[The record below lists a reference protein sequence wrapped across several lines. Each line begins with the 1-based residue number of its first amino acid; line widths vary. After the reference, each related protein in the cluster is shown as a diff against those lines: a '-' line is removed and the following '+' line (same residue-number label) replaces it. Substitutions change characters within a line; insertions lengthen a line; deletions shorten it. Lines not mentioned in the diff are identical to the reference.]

1 MEEIILQSIAKK
13 VEEGD
18 RAALITLIHSEGSTP
33 RKNGSIMAVYEDG
46 SIYGS
51 IGGGSVEAEAIK
63 YTLDCIK
70 TGESKM
76 FELELNESG
85 SLGMV
90 CGGNVKGYIKV
101 FLPKDKL
108 VIVGG
113 GHIGQS
119 LSKIASNLNFNTI
132 VLEDR
137 EEYKKHEAFKDSTVL
152 IGTLEESIKNIKINN
167 NTYIVVVTRGHLLDN
182 EAVNLIIDKPFKYL
196 GVIGSKRKII
206 DMHNKLRNKG
216 VTQEKIDKIYG
227 PIGID
232 IADGTPGEI
241 AISILAEMLKVKN
254 SGKLE
259 HMKLKEE

>member
-1 MEEIILQSIAKK
+1 MEEIILQSIAKR
-13 VEEGD
+13 VEAGE
-18 RAALITLIHSEGSTP
+18 RAALVTLIHSEGSTP
-33 RKNGSIMAVYEDG
+33 RKNGSLMAVYEDG
-46 SIYGS
+46 TIYGS

-70 TGESKM
+70 IGESKM
-76 FELELNESG
+76 FELQLNESG

-108 VIVGG
+108 VIIGG

-119 LSKIASNLNFNTI
+119 LSKISSCLNFNTI

-137 EEYKKHEAFKDSTVL
+137 AEYKDYEAFKDATVI
-152 IGTLEESIKNIKINN
+152 IGSLEDSIKSININN

-182 EAVNLIIDKPFKYL
+182 EAVNLLIDKPFKYL

-206 DMHNKLRNKG
+206 DMHNKLKNKD
-216 VTQEKIDKIYG
+216 VSQENIDKIYG
-227 PIGID
+227 PIGLD

-241 AISILAEMLKVKN
+241 AISILAEMIKVKN
-254 SGKLE
+254 NGKLE
-259 HMKLKEE
+259 HKKLKGE